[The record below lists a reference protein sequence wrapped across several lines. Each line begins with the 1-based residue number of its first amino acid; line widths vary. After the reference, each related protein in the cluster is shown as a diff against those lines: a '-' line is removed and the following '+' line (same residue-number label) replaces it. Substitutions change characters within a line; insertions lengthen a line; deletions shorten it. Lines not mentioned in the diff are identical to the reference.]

1 MKYLSKAEMKQPS
14 KKSILH
20 EPEISLE
27 RIHEKVE
34 KLRDLFNDAGLGLPP
49 AYCDPILLKETIK
62 DAFNHEEVGVALSY
76 ADLGMGFLLGTA
88 MTLLQ
93 YNDEDREE
101 E

>member
-1 MKYLSKAEMKQPS
+1 MKRPS

-34 KLRDLFNDAGLGLPP
+34 KLRDLFNDAGLELPP
-49 AYCDPILLKETIK
+49 DYCDPILLKETIK
-62 DAFNHEEVGVALSY
+62 DAFNHEEVAMALSY

-93 YNDEDREE
+93 YNDEERDGDD
-101 E
+101 